1 MPYGVNMDAD
11 EFYRRLQQNE
21 ELKKI
26 VGSSLKTHCQ
36 NLKEDTKHASD
47 FSSARQVVA
56 EVYVALL
63 SSFEGKAKDALIQR
77 LNENAKMLT
86 NATENRSAFLRS
98 IKTK

>member
-1 MPYGVNMDAD
+1 MLYGVNMDAD

-21 ELKKI
+21 ELKNI

-36 NLKEDTKHASD
+36 NLRKDIKNASNL
-47 FSSARQVVA
+47 SSEQQAIT

-63 SSFEGKAKDALIQR
+63 SSFEGKAKDALVQR
-77 LNENAKMLT
+77 LNENATMLT
-86 NATENRSAFLRS
+86 NATQNRSAFLRS